1 MVMEV
6 TEDPQIEVSLK
17 MSHLIQHISKLGHVV
32 EKQKSYSQNIVA
44 KFYITGP
51 LSIKNS
57 FLSYSELQDPLHPV
71 WFYLPVYISDYR
83 FPQITR

>member
-1 MVMEV
+1 MMVMEV

-32 EKQKSYSQNIVA
+32 EKQKVIVKTSQNSVA

-51 LSIKNS
+51 L
-57 FLSYSELQDPLHPV
+57 
-71 WFYLPVYISDYR
+71 
-83 FPQITR
+83 T